1 MTANNSYDVIVVG
14 IGGMGSATVY
24 ELANR
29 GLRVLGLEQFDI
41 PHDQGSSHG
50 VNRVIRLSYY
60 EDPSYVPLMRR
71 AYERWRD
78 LETASG
84 EKLLYITGSVA
95 AGREDQEVFS
105 GSLRSCL
112 EHVLPHDVM
121 TSAELTS
128 RFPGFRLPSDWMA
141 LLQPAGG
148 FLVSERCIVNY
159 VFRALEL
166 GAEVRARERVLGW
179 DLSGDAVQVET
190 SRGKYEAGALVIT
203 AGAWTEM
210 LAPSLAHLAVPER
223 QVLGW
228 FQPLRPERFTLD
240 SFPVTTLAGDEGPYY
255 ALPVFG
261 IPGFKIGRY
270 NHLEENSSADD
281 LDRVCRDEDEEILR
295 LGVARYFPDANGPTL
310 SMKVCMF
317 TNTPDEHFIIDAV
330 PGAPNVFIAA
340 GFSGHGFKFCSV
352 IGEIMADLA
361 TMGET
366 RHDISLLRLD
376 RFDRAAKVR

>member
-1 MTANNSYDVIVVG
+1 MTASNTYDVIVVG
-14 IGGMGSATVY
+14 VGGMGSATVY
-24 ELANR
+24 ELASR

-50 VNRVIRLSYY
+50 VNRMIRLAYY

-71 AYERWRD
+71 AYERWHD

-84 EKLLYITGSVA
+84 EKLLYTTGSVS
-95 AGREDQEVFS
+95 AGREDQDVFA

-112 EHVLPHDVM
+112 EHELPHETL
-121 TSAELTS
+121 TSAELTR
-128 RFPGFRLPSDWMA
+128 RFPGFRLPPDWMA

-148 FLVSERCIVNY
+148 FLLSERCIVNY

-166 GAEVRARERVLGW
+166 GAEVRAREPVLGW
-179 DLSGDAVQVET
+179 DLSGDTVRVET

-210 LAPSLAHLAVPER
+210 LTPSLSHLAKPER
-223 QVLGW
+223 QALGW

-240 SFPVTTLAGDEGPYY
+240 TFPVTTLAGDEGQYY

-270 NHLEENSSADD
+270 NHLQENTSADD
-281 LDRVCRDEDEEILR
+281 LDRVSRDEDEEILR

-317 TNTPDEHFIIDAV
+317 TNTPDEHFLIDAV
-330 PGAPNVFIAA
+330 PGAPNVFLAA

-361 TMGET
+361 TNGDT
-366 RHDISLLRLD
+366 GHDISLLRLD
-376 RFDRAAKVR
+376 RFAESI

>member
-1 MTANNSYDVIVVG
+1 MTARNTYDVIVVG

-24 ELANR
+24 ELASR

-50 VNRVIRLSYY
+50 VNRMIRLAYY

-84 EKLLYITGSVA
+84 EKLLYATGSVA
-95 AGREDQEVFS
+95 AGREDHEVFA
-105 GSLRSCL
+105 GSLRSCI
-112 EHVLPHDVM
+112 EHDLPHEVL

-128 RFPGFRLPSDWMA
+128 RFPGFRLPSDWMG

-148 FLVSERCIVNY
+148 FLLSERCIVNY
-159 VFRALEL
+159 VFGALES
-166 GAEVRARERVLGW
+166 GAEIRAREPVLGW
-179 DLSGDAVQVET
+179 DLSGDTVQVET
-190 SRGKYEAGALVIT
+190 GRGKYEAGALVIT

-210 LAPSLAHLAVPER
+210 LTPSLAHLAKPER

-228 FQPLRPERFTLD
+228 FQPLRPELFTLD
-240 SFPVTTLAGDEGPYY
+240 NFPVTTLAGGEGQYY

-261 IPGFKIGRY
+261 IPGFKVGRY
-270 NHLEENSSADD
+270 NHLEENTSADD
-281 LDRVCRDEDEEILR
+281 LDRVCREEDEEILR
-295 LGVARYFPDANGPTL
+295 LGVSSYFPDANGPTL

-330 PGAPNVFIAA
+330 PGAPNVFLAA

-361 TMGET
+361 TSGGT
-366 RHDISLLRLD
+366 DHDISLLRLD
-376 RFDRAAKVR
+376 RFAGLI

>member
-1 MTANNSYDVIVVG
+1 MTTGNTYDVIVVG

-24 ELANR
+24 ELASR

-60 EDPSYVPLMRR
+60 EDPSYVPLVRR

-78 LETASG
+78 LETLSG
-84 EKLLYITGSVA
+84 EKLLYTTGSIA
-95 AGREDQEVFS
+95 AGREDQEVYA

-112 EHVLPHDVM
+112 EHELPHEIL
-121 TSAELTS
+121 TSPELTS

-148 FLVSERCIVNY
+148 FLLSERCIVNY
-159 VFRALEL
+159 VFSALEL
-166 GAEVRARERVLGW
+166 GAEIRARDKVLGW
-179 DLSGDAVQVET
+179 DLSGDSVRVET
-190 SRGKYEAGALVIT
+190 SRGTYEAGSLVIT
-203 AGAWTEM
+203 AGAWTET
-210 LAPSLAHLAVPER
+210 LAPSLAHLAKPER

-240 SFPVTTLAGDEGPYY
+240 NFPVTTLAGDEGQYY

-261 IPGFKIGRY
+261 IPGFKVGRY

-281 LDRVCRDEDEEILR
+281 LDRECRDEDEEILR
-295 LGVARYFPDANGPTL
+295 LGVARYFPDANGPVL

-330 PGAPNVFIAA
+330 PGASNVFLAA

-352 IGEIMADLA
+352 IGEVMADLA
-361 TMGET
+361 INGDTG
-366 RHDISLLRLD
+366 HDISLLRLD
-376 RFDRAAKVR
+376 RFAGLI

>member
-1 MTANNSYDVIVVG
+1 MTASNTYDVIVVG

-24 ELANR
+24 ELASR

-50 VNRVIRLSYY
+50 VNRVIRLAYY

-71 AYERWRD
+71 AYVRWRD
-78 LETASG
+78 LEAEAG
-84 EKLLYITGSVA
+84 EKLLYTTGSVA
-95 AGREDQEVFS
+95 ASREDREVFA

-112 EHVLPHDVM
+112 EHDLSHEVL
-121 TSAELTS
+121 TSAELTG
-128 RFPGFRLPSDWMA
+128 RFPGYRLPPDWMA

-148 FLVSERCIVNY
+148 FLLSERCIVNY
-159 VFRALEL
+159 VFGALEL
-166 GAEVRARERVLGW
+166 GAEVRAREPVLGW
-179 DLSGDAVQVET
+179 DPSGDTVKVET

-210 LAPSLAHLAVPER
+210 LTPSLAHLAKPER

-228 FQPLRPERFTLD
+228 FQPLRPELFTLEN
-240 SFPVTTLAGDEGPYY
+240 FPVTTLAGDEGQYY
-255 ALPVFG
+255 ALPVYG
-261 IPGFKIGRY
+261 IPGFKVGRY
-270 NHLEENSSADD
+270 NHLYENSSAND
-281 LDRVCRDEDEEILR
+281 LDRVCKDEDEEILR

-330 PGAPNVFIAA
+330 PGAPNVFLAA

-361 TMGET
+361 QKGDTG
-366 RHDISLLRLD
+366 HDISLLRLD
-376 RFDRAAKVR
+376 RFAELI

>member
-1 MTANNSYDVIVVG
+1 MTATNTYDVIVVG

-24 ELANR
+24 ELASR
-29 GLRVLGLEQFDI
+29 GLKVLGLEQFDI

-50 VNRVIRLSYY
+50 VNRVIRLAYY

-71 AYERWRD
+71 AFERWHD
-78 LETASG
+78 LEAVAG
-84 EKLLYITGSVA
+84 EKLLYTTGSVDA
-95 AGREDQEVFS
+95 SREDHEVFT

-112 EHVLPHDVM
+112 EHDLPHEAL
-121 TSAELTS
+121 TSAEMTS
-128 RFPGFRLPSDWMA
+128 RFPGYNLPADFMG

-148 FLVSERCIVNY
+148 FLLSERCIVDY
-159 VFRALEL
+159 VFGALKL
-166 GAEVRARERVLGW
+166 GAEVRAREPVLGW
-179 DLSGDAVQVET
+179 DLSGDTVQVET
-190 SRGKYEAGALVIT
+190 GRGKYEAGALVIT
-203 AGAWTEM
+203 AGAWTET
-210 LAPSLAHLAVPER
+210 LTPSLAHLAVPER

-240 SFPVTTLAGDEGPYY
+240 NFPVTNLAVDEGRYY
-255 ALPVFG
+255 AFPVYG

-270 NHLEENSSADD
+270 HHLEENSSADD

-295 LGVARYFPDANGPTL
+295 LGVANYFPDANGPVL

-330 PGAPNVFIAA
+330 PGAPNVYIAA

-361 TMGET
+361 TNGDT
-366 RHDISLLRLD
+366 GHDISLLRLD
-376 RFDRAAKVR
+376 RFQEFS

>member
-1 MTANNSYDVIVVG
+1 MTANNTYDVIVIGV
-14 IGGMGSATVY
+14 GGMGSATVY
-24 ELANR
+24 ELASR
-29 GLRVLGLEQFDI
+29 GLKVLGLEQFDV

-50 VNRVIRLSYY
+50 VNRVIRLAYY

-71 AYERWRD
+71 AYERWHD
-78 LETASG
+78 LETVSG
-84 EKLLYITGSVA
+84 EKLLYTTGSVA
-95 AGREDQEVFS
+95 AGREDQEVFA

-112 EHVLPHDVM
+112 EHELSHEVL
-121 TSAELTS
+121 TSAELTG
-128 RFPGFRLPSDWMA
+128 RFPGFRLPPDWMG
-141 LLQPAGG
+141 LLQPDGG
-148 FLVSERCIVNY
+148 FLLSERCIVNY
-159 VFRALEL
+159 VFGALEQ

-179 DLSGDAVQVET
+179 DSSGDTVRVDT

-210 LAPSLAHLAVPER
+210 LAPSLAHLAIPER

-228 FQPLRPERFTLD
+228 FQPRRPERFTLEN
-240 SFPVTTLAGDEGPYY
+240 FPVTTLADDDGQYY

-261 IPGFKIGRY
+261 IPGFKVGRY
-270 NHLEENSSADD
+270 NHLGENTSADD
-281 LDRVCRDEDEEILR
+281 LDRECRDEDEEILR
-295 LGVARYFPDANGPTL
+295 LGVARYFPDANGPVL

-361 TMGET
+361 TTGDT
-366 RHDISLLRLD
+366 NYDISLLRLS
-376 RFDRAAKVR
+376 RFKGFS